1 MNERR
6 AGSRA
11 PDPHLLHGQVA
22 TSAALAAPR
31 PLLPSTRRHRAA
43 EGAASRSFAKAL
55 AIALLLFGAAW
66 WLPMAA
72 SVPVYLVSMLW
83 LVLLPTLAL
92 AIADRHR
99 PTDRRVLAL
108 GGLFGAAAIGAL
120 LAVRHPGYL
129 ALSSPLWI
137 GSALWFYRGL
147 GRGSGGVLLWLLGV
161 MTLAAALLWV
171 SVLLSLQSIPV
182 QTGPHAHWGP
192 IEVFA
197 GWPFAGYVGS
207 VRGGMAKPAP
217 WLADVLWRNYL
228 VLLGVAALVLSLPRL
243 RTPTVLATWLP
254 RLCSGLAI
262 VQFAGGLRLALAVDG

>member
-1 MNERR
+1 VPFAAESVRDPGIGVIGMNRCTAAELDRSVAGRRRGYAAAGEGPAMNERR

-11 PDPHLLHGQVA
+11 PDPHLLHGQAA

-31 PLLPSTRRHRAA
+31 PLLPSTRRHRAP

-55 AIALLLFGAAW
+55 TIALLLLLGAAW
-66 WLPMAA
+66 IVPHAVTLPLLLLYGMWL
-72 SVPVYLVSMLW
+72 LF
-83 LVLLPTLAL
+83 LPAL
-92 AIADRHR
+92 AKPEADRHG

-108 GGLFGAAAIGAL
+108 GGLFGAVAIG
-120 LAVRHPGYL
+120 
-129 ALSSPLWI
+129 
-137 GSALWFYRGL
+137 
-147 GRGSGGVLLWLLGV
+147 
-161 MTLAAALLWV
+161 
-171 SVLLSLQSIPV
+171 
-182 QTGPHAHWGP
+182 AHWGP

-228 VLLGVAALVLSLPRL
+228 VLFGVAALVLSRPRL
-243 RTPTVLATWLP
+243 RTPAFLATWLP

-262 VQFAGGLRLALAVDG
+262 VQFAGGLQLALAIDG

>member
-1 MNERR
+1 M
-6 AGSRA
+6 
-11 PDPHLLHGQVA
+11 HGQAA

-55 AIALLLFGAAW
+55 TIALLLLLGAAW
-66 WLPMAA
+66 LVPHAVMLPLLLLNGMWL
-72 SVPVYLVSMLW
+72 LF
-83 LVLLPTLAL
+83 LPAL
-92 AIADRHR
+92 AKPAADRHG

-108 GGLFGAAAIGAL
+108 GGLFGAVAIGAL
-120 LAVRHPGYL
+120 LAVRHPGHL
-129 ALSSPLWI
+129 MFSSPLWV
-137 GSALWFYRGL
+137 GSAVLFHRGL
-147 GRGSGGVLLWLLGV
+147 GRGRGGVLLWLLGV

-207 VRGGMAKPAP
+207 VRGGMASPDQ

-243 RTPTVLATWLP
+243 RTPAFLATWLP

-262 VQFAGGLRLALAVDG
+262 AQFAGGLRLALAIDG